1 LFYGP
6 YFAAH
11 IAGRAGMKIAI
22 TVWGNRISPVFD
34 SAQTLLV
41 ADIRQAKVINRQI
54 ELFQAGLFSNLIE
67 LLAELEVRVLICG
80 ALSDEPAAMLAA
92 SEIEVIPFITGEA
105 ETVLSLYVRGMDL
118 TDFIMPG
125 CPRNRCCGTRYCPA
139 GGHRIRK

>member
-1 LFYGP
+1 
-6 YFAAH
+6 
-11 IAGRAGMKIAI
+11 MKIAI

-41 ADIRQAKVINRQI
+41 AEVRQVEVVNRQI
-54 ELFQAGLFSNLIE
+54 EVFQAGLFSYLIE

-105 ETVLSLYVRGMDL
+105 EAVLSLYVKGMDL
-118 TDFIMPG
+118 TDCIMPG
-125 CPRNRCCGTRYCPA
+125 CPRNRCCGTRSCFTGKYQ
-139 GGHRIRK
+139 IRK

>member
-1 LFYGP
+1 
-6 YFAAH
+6 
-11 IAGRAGMKIAI
+11 MKIAI

-41 ADIRQAKVINRQI
+41 AEIRQAKVINRQI

-80 ALSDEPAAMLAA
+80 ALSDEPAAMLAT

-125 CPRNRCCGTRYCPA
+125 CPRNNCCGTRYCPA